1 MVLCLFSQQFR
12 QHFAQQSTIYVHL
25 YIFNQTRVC
34 YNDCNEHLQP
44 GAEKHRSKERKEPGM
59 IKIFAKMLV
68 KEECID
74 KFIELAKELVEKS
87 RTEEGNVFYSINQSV
102 ENNCIFA
109 FIECWKDQAAID
121 FHNATPHFTGIV
133 PQLGSLCEKAY
144 GAELFN
150 EL

>member
-1 MVLCLFSQQFR
+1 
-12 QHFAQQSTIYVHL
+12 
-25 YIFNQTRVC
+25 
-34 YNDCNEHLQP
+34 
-44 GAEKHRSKERKEPGM
+44 M

-87 RTEEGNVFYSINQSV
+87 RAEEGNVFYSINQSV

-121 FHNATPHFTGIV
+121 FHNATPHFTGTV
-133 PQLGSLCEKAY
+133 PQLRNLCEKSF
-144 GAELFN
+144 GAEFFY

>member
-1 MVLCLFSQQFR
+1 
-12 QHFAQQSTIYVHL
+12 
-25 YIFNQTRVC
+25 
-34 YNDCNEHLQP
+34 
-44 GAEKHRSKERKEPGM
+44 M

-87 RTEEGNVFYSINQSV
+87 RAEEGNVFYSINQSV
-102 ENNCIFA
+102 ENNCIFAFIECWKDFA